1 MGLLFNRHDDNWK
14 ANIDLSNAAGC
25 VLWVL
30 ETEALGT
37 PSGWIGICEDFVCF
51 IEIGCPT
58 G

>member
-14 ANIDLSNAAGC
+14 ANIDLSNAGC

-37 PSGWIGICEDFVCF
+37 PSSWIEICEDFVCF